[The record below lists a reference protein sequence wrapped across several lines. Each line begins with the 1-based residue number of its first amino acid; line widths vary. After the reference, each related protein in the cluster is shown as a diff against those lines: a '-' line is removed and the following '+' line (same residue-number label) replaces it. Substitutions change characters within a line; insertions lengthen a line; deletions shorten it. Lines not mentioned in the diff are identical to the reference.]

1 MRIFRGTHPCAT
13 KAMNDFLDNHLGI
26 KRSPLTA
33 EKCGRFASDTP
44 EDWTLDREDLVVHV
58 PKDSIIVTIIPNMVP
73 EGAKKAQS

>member
-26 KRSPLTA
+26 KCSPLTA

-58 PKDSIIVTIIPNMVP
+58 PSWDIRIFRFILAFYFCHT
-73 EGAKKAQS
+73 